1 MPLDHQLVELGL
13 DPWPF
18 TEWDWIGS
26 RGHWDAKLF
35 LCIWLDLLILFVVV
49 QRLFLGMDG

>member
-13 DPWPF
+13 NPWPF

-26 RGHWDAKLF
+26 CGYWHVMLF
-35 LCIWLDLLILFVVV
+35 LRV
-49 QRLFLGMDG
+49 